1 MRTEGRNAQIGDAR
15 KGQGMILIVAL
26 SLGGPGDAETGD
38 RLIAWEGLVKGVG
51 GGPVTCVVW
60 VLFLTMVACFP
71 YWVLQ
76 TLPLPFLSIRARS
89 SHLI

>member
-51 GGPVTCVVW
+51 GG
-60 VLFLTMVACFP
+60 
-71 YWVLQ
+71 Q
-76 TLPLPFLSIRARS
+76 
-89 SHLI
+89 